1 MSALEEKH
9 GEREKDIKRQK
20 DRRRRRGVE
29 IGRECERRRGHGLV
43 QLQLAQSVTFVMKAG
58 KRLGRKRCPGANMLA
73 LSPDCQPAL
82 FTHSLHHLWNLT
94 SSSFGMYN

>member
-9 GEREKDIKRQK
+9 RERDKETEK

-29 IGRECERRRGHGLV
+29 MGRESERRRGHGLV

-58 KRLGRKRCPGANMLA
+58 KRLCRQRCSGANMLA

-82 FTHSLHHLWNLT
+82 FIHSLHHLWNLT